1 MLTYFVPYSFG
12 GSADYS
18 LCQIR
23 ALARLGLD
31 INLVAPKLFRD
42 KLLDI
47 DFRPYT
53 ELIDRRPRKLPKP
66 LRAAVFMKE
75 MVDVHHTLARHLDDA
90 PSEYVLMGDFG
101 EYMAPLWEPA
111 LRSRKKQRG
120 LRFGCILHD
129 PVRNLVRG
137 PKWWHDLSLSKAF
150 SLFDDVYLHGP
161 PPTRLI
167 DSVPGVS
174 FVQIPHGV
182 FSGDVPVPSREDARR
197 ALKLPADALVFL
209 QFGHVRDNK
218 NLDLIIE
225 ALALTEGAHLVVAGE
240 VTSGTQRSEEFY
252 KDLVERLGLQSRVHF
267 RFGFVRAEDI
277 PLLFAAVDGVCLLY
291 AKSFKS
297 MSGVLAHAITYRTPV
312 MASGGDGPLAAIVQ
326 RYGLGVWLDN
336 LGASAIADA
345 MASGARRSIPD
356 SDWRRCSEECSWKR
370 NAELVAAQIR
380 A

>member
-31 INLVAPKLFRD
+31 INLVAPKSFRN
-42 KLLDI
+42 KLLDV

-53 ELIDRRPRKLPKP
+53 ELIDRRPRKLAKP

-75 MVDVHHTLARHLDDA
+75 MVEVHHVLARHRNDA
-90 PSEYVLMGDFG
+90 QSEYVLMGDFG
-101 EYMAPLWEPA
+101 EYMAPLWAPA
-111 LRSRKKQRG
+111 LRSRKKRRG

-129 PVRNLVRG
+129 PVRDLVRG

-161 PPTRLI
+161 APAQLI
-167 DSVPGVS
+167 DSFPGVN
-174 FVQIPHGV
+174 FIEIPHGV
-182 FSGDVPVPSREDARR
+182 FSDDVSVPSPEDARR
-197 ALKLPADALVFL
+197 ALELPADAPVFL

-225 ALALTEGAHLVVAGE
+225 ALARNEDAHLVVAGE
-240 VTSGTQRSEEFY
+240 VTSGTQRGEVFY
-252 KDLVERLGLQSRVHF
+252 ADLVERLGLQSRIHF

-277 PLLFAAVDGVCLLY
+277 PLLFAAADGVCLLY

-312 MASGGDGPLAAIVQ
+312 MASGGDGPLATIVQ

-336 LGASAIADA
+336 VGASAIADA
-345 MASGARRSIPD
+345 MASVARRSFPD
-356 SDWRRCSEECSWKR
+356 PDWRRCSEECSWKR
-370 NAELVAAQIR
+370 NAELVAARIR

>member
-31 INLVAPKLFRD
+31 INLVAPKQFLD
-42 KLLDI
+42 KLRGVDVSS
-47 DFRPYT
+47 YT
-53 ELIDRRPRKLPKP
+53 ELTDRRPRKLAKP

-75 MVDVHHTLARHLDDA
+75 MVEVHHVLARHLKHA
-90 PSEYVLMGDFG
+90 QSEYVLMGDFG
-101 EYMAPLWEPA
+101 EYMAPFWEPA
-111 LRSRKKQRG
+111 LRSRKRQRG

-129 PVRNLVRG
+129 PIRDLVRG
-137 PKWWHDLSLSKAF
+137 PKWWHNLSLNKAF
-150 SLFDDVYLHGP
+150 GLFDDAYLHGP
-161 PPTRLI
+161 PPTHLI
-167 DSVPGVS
+167 ESFPGVS
-174 FVQIPHGV
+174 FVEIPHGV
-182 FSGDVPVPSREDARR
+182 FSDDVSVPSRADARR
-197 ALKLPADALVFL
+197 ALELPADVPVFL

-225 ALALTEGAHLVVAGE
+225 AMALTSDSHLVIAGE
-240 VTSGTQRSEEFY
+240 VTSGTQRGEAFY
-252 KDLVERLGLQSRVHF
+252 KNLVERLGLQSRVHF
-267 RFGFVRAEDI
+267 RFGFVGAEDI
-277 PLLFAAVDGVCLLY
+277 PLLFAAADGVCLLY

-312 MASGGDGPLAAIVQ
+312 MASGGDGPLATIVQ

-345 MASGARRSIPD
+345 MASVTRRSLPEP
-356 SDWRRCSEECSWKR
+356 DWRRCSEECSWKR
-370 NAELVAAQIR
+370 NAELVAARILT
-380 A
+380 